1 MVYVHIDSRNRDE
14 TKYPFSNTFVVTLHE
29 PVKMITSARILT
41 AKIPQGPTSE
51 NYLFIDIPE
60 LKTDQ
65 VKDAP
70 ELTSTTSVE
79 NGKSILSDTP
89 SGRTMNHCFG
99 VVPNTGDYYNSDSGY
114 SMVSFYENPIE
125 KLSRITVKIVDFT
138 GIPVNI
144 GTSNVTI
151 LLELNV
157 TNEHKE
163 YDRAP
168 LPEPVNRPSITKPAV
183 QIPNRLLIIGLGIF
197 AILFI
202 IFVPKKSRGP

>member
-29 PVKMITSARILT
+29 PVKMITNASILT
-41 AKIPQGPTSE
+41 ARLPQGPSSE
-51 NYLFIDIPE
+51 NYLFVDIPE

-65 VKDAP
+65 VRDAP

-89 SGRTMNHCFG
+89 SGRSMNHCLCAI
-99 VVPNTGDYYNSDSGY
+99 PNNGGYYSANSEYKMEVTYDT
-114 SMVSFYENPIE
+114 PIE

-151 LLELNV
+151 LLDLTV
-157 TNEHKE
+157 TNDHME
-163 YDRAP
+163 YSREP
-168 LPEPVNRPSITKPAV
+168 LPEPVKRPQLSKPAV
-183 QIPNRLLIIGLGIF
+183 QINNKFLIIGLGII
-197 AILFI
+197 ALLFI
-202 IFVPKKSRGP
+202 ILVPKKSRGQ

>member
-14 TKYPFSNTFVVTLHE
+14 NKYPFSNTFVVNLHE
-29 PVKMITSARILT
+29 PVKMITCARILT
-41 AKIPQGPTSE
+41 AKIPQGPASE

-65 VKDAP
+65 VRDAP

-89 SGRTMNHCFG
+89 SGRTMNHCLCAI
-99 VVPNTGDYYNSDSGY
+99 PNTGGYYSSNSDY
-114 SMVSFYENPIE
+114 QMEVTYDNPIE

-138 GIPVNI
+138 GIPVDI

-151 LLELNV
+151 LLNLTV

-163 YDRAP
+163 YSREP
-168 LPEPVNRPSITKPAV
+168 LPAPVNRPLITRPAV

-197 AILFI
+197 ALLFI
-202 IFVPKKSRGP
+202 IFVPKSRAQ